1 MNIIFDNNSY
11 DVFNN
16 IYTLI
21 TFIDVISPDIIK
33 LIRKKGKINES
44 QP

>member
-11 DVFNN
+11 DIFNN